1 MTEEEMKWVEAI
13 ITMVY
18 PESATEEQIKEAEE
32 IVSNDP
38 VLSKFFTKN
47 D

>member
-1 MTEEEMKWVEAI
+1 MKWVEAI
-13 ITMVY
+13 VTMVY

-32 IVSNDP
+32 IVANDP
-38 VLSKFFTKN
+38 VLSQFFNKH